1 MKATLLE
8 SNAGYFEIA
17 FSLNGEQK
25 AFRSLEGETL
35 IELLRREGYTG
46 TKKGCDTGYCGSC
59 TVLINGRAVLSCM
72 TLAVAAHG
80 RSVETIEGI
89 GGPADP
95 HPIAQAYVDSGA
107 VQCGF
112 CIPGMILAT
121 KELLAANPD
130 PTEPEIRHALDGN
143 LCRCT
148 GYVKQVQAVKMAAKA
163 MKSQTLKGRK

>member
-1 MKATLLE
+1 MKTTLLE

-25 AFRSLEGETL
+25 VFRSPQGETL
-35 IELLRREGYTG
+35 VELLRREGYAG
-46 TKKGCDTGYCGSC
+46 TKKGCDTGDCGSC
-59 TVLINGRAVLSCM
+59 TVLLDGRAVLSCL

-80 RSVETIEGI
+80 HSVETIEGI

-95 HPIAQAYVDSGA
+95 HPIAQAYVESGA

-112 CIPGMILAT
+112 CIPGMVLVT
-121 KELLAANPD
+121 KELLAQNPD

-148 GYVKQVQAVKMAAKA
+148 GYVKQVRAVKMAATA
-163 MKSQTLKGRK
+163 LKGKAAKP